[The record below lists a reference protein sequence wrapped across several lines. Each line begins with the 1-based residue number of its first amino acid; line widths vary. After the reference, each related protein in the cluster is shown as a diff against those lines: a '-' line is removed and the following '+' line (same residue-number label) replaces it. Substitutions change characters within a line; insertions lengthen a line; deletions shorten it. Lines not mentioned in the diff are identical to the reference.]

1 MNLKELILRL
11 RKASSRKSDA
21 LATLKS
27 RLILNLLG
35 LKSNKQTELQY
46 IELGFYASKIISKK
60 IIYKN
65 EYKKFSKFGNTLEHN
80 FNAKYQI
87 EISNVVVNNE
97 NGLVYVADM
106 DGKLLVLAESSDWP
120 IHHVLLNSE
129 KPPRRILHEV
139 KSATLGLPNSSFAH
153 LIGEDLP
160 ALLSVKSRFPFLS
173 YKDSSRI
180 NGQIYDSYGLKR
192 ITVPKWVKV
201 EKLLMVTRNGDVGY
215 IHPQSVR
222 LLRRSRRLKNYK
234 STKKYFVSRLNA
246 TRSFPEEITLQSVLV
261 GMGFQVIYPEKMS
274 FEEQRELFSRAHAV
288 AGIHGGGLVNALWS
302 SKCTVIEFMPITRIN
317 RCFEW
322 QSMLFGHD
330 YKRIYIDGAN
340 LSKKIIEEQV
350 SSLNLDEKN

>member
-1 MNLKELILRL
+1 MNLKELLLRL
-11 RKASSRKSDA
+11 GKASSRKSDA
-21 LATLKS
+21 LASVKS

-35 LKSNKQTELQY
+35 IKLNKQTELQY
-46 IELGFYASKIISKK
+46 IELGFYASQIISKQ

-65 EYKKFSKFGNTLEHN
+65 QYKKFSKFGNTLEHN
-80 FNAKYQI
+80 FDTKYQI

-97 NGLVYVADM
+97 NGLVYVTDM

-120 IHHVLLNSE
+120 IHYVLLNSE
-129 KPPRRILHEV
+129 RPPRRILPEV

-160 ALLSVKSRFPFLS
+160 ALLSLKSKFPFLS
-173 YKDSSRI
+173 YKNSSRI
-180 NGQIYDSYGLKR
+180 NIQIYDYYGLKR

-201 EKLLMVTRNGDVGY
+201 ENLTMVTRNRDVGY

-222 LLRRSRRLKNYK
+222 LLRSSRKLKNYK
-234 STKKYFVSRLNA
+234 PMKKYYVSRLNS

-274 FEEQRELFSRAHAV
+274 FEEQKELFSRARAV

-322 QSMLFGHD
+322 QSMLIGHD
-330 YKRIYIDGAN
+330 YTRIYIDGAN
-340 LSKKIIEEQV
+340 LSKKIIQEQV

>member
-1 MNLKELILRL
+1 MNLKELTLRL

-35 LKSNKQTELQY
+35 VKSNKQTELQY
-46 IELGFYASKIISKK
+46 IELGFYPSKIISKK

-65 EYKKFSKFGNTLEHN
+65 QYKKFSKFGSTLEHN
-80 FNAKYQI
+80 FDTKYQI

-97 NGLVYVADM
+97 NGLVYVIDR
-106 DGKLLVLAESSDWP
+106 DGKFLVLAESSDWP

-129 KPPRRILHEV
+129 KPPRRILYEV

-160 ALLSVKSRFPFLS
+160 ALLSVKSKYPFLA

-180 NGQIYDSYGLKR
+180 NVQIYDAYGLKR

-201 EKLLMVTRNGDVGY
+201 KKLIMATRNRDVGY
-215 IHPQSVR
+215 IHPESIH
-222 LLRRSRRLKNYK
+222 LLRSLRRLKNYK
-234 STKKYFVSRLNA
+234 SIKKYYVSRLYA
-246 TRSFPEEITLQSVLV
+246 TRSIPEEIMLQSVLV
-261 GMGFQVIYPEKMS
+261 GMGFQVVYPEKMS
-274 FEEQRELFSRAHAV
+274 FQEQRELFSRAHVV

-302 SKCTVIEFMPITRIN
+302 SKCTVIEFMPIERIN

-322 QSMLFGHD
+322 QSMLSGHD
-330 YKRIYIDGAN
+330 YKRIYFDRAN
-340 LSKKIIEEQV
+340 LSKKIIEEHI

>member
-1 MNLKELILRL
+1 MNLKDLILRL

-27 RLILNLLG
+27 RFILKLLG
-35 LKSNKQTELQY
+35 VNSTRQAELQY
-46 IELGFYASKIISKK
+46 IELGSYASKIISKK

-65 EYKKFSKFGNTLEHN
+65 QYKKFSKFGNSLEHN
-80 FNAKYQI
+80 FDAKYQV

-97 NGLVYVADM
+97 NGLVYVTDM

-120 IHHVLLNSE
+120 IHHILLNSE
-129 KPPRRILHEV
+129 KPPRRISYEV

-160 ALLSVKSRFPFLS
+160 ALLSVKSRLPFLY

-180 NGQIYDSYGLKR
+180 NGQIYDFYGLKR

-201 EKLLMVTRNGDVGY
+201 DKLLMLTRNGDVGY
-215 IHPQSVR
+215 IHPESVH
-222 LLRRSRRLKNYK
+222 LLRSSKTLKNSK
-234 STKKYFVSRLNA
+234 SMKKYYVSRLNA

-261 GMGFQVIYPEKMS
+261 GIGFQVIYPEKMS
-274 FEEQRELFSRAHAV
+274 FEEQRETFSSAHVV

-302 SKCTVIEFMPITRIN
+302 SNCTVIEFMPLKRIN

-322 QSMLFGHD
+322 QSMLFNHD
-330 YKRIYIDGAN
+330 YRRIYFDRAN
-340 LSKKIIEEQV
+340 LSKKFIEEQV

>member
-11 RKASSRKSDA
+11 RKASSRKSGA

-35 LKSNKQTELQY
+35 LKSNKQRELQY
-46 IELGFYASKIISKK
+46 IELGFYAYKIISKK

-65 EYKKFSKFGNTLEHN
+65 EHKKFSKFGNTLENN

-87 EISNVVVNNE
+87 EITNVVVNNE
-97 NGLVYVADM
+97 NGLVYVTDM
-106 DGKLLVLAESSDWP
+106 DGEFRVLAESSDWP

-139 KSATLGLPNSSFAH
+139 KNAALGLPNSSFAH

-173 YKDSSRI
+173 YKDSSLI
-180 NGQIYDSYGLKR
+180 NLQIYDSYGLKR

-201 EKLLMVTRNGDVGY
+201 EKLSMVTRNGDVGY

-222 LLRRSRRLKNYK
+222 LLGGSSRLKNYK
-234 STKKYFVSRLNA
+234 SVKKYYISRLNA

-261 GMGFQVIYPEKMS
+261 EMGFQVVYPEKMS
-274 FEEQRELFSRAHAV
+274 FEEQRELFSRAHTV
-288 AGIHGGGLVNALWS
+288 AGIHGGGLVNAVWS
-302 SKCTVIEFMPITRIN
+302 SKCTVIEFMPLKRIN
-317 RCFEW
+317 RCFEL

-330 YKRIYIDGAN
+330 YKRIYIDGAD

-350 SSLNLDEKN
+350 SSLNLVEKN

>member
-11 RKASSRKSDA
+11 RKASRRKSDA

-27 RLILNLLG
+27 RCILNLLG
-35 LKSNKQTELQY
+35 VNSNRQTELQY

-65 EYKKFSKFGNTLEHN
+65 QYKKFFKFGNSLEHN

-97 NGLVYVADM
+97 NGLVYVTDI
-106 DGKLLVLAESSDWP
+106 GGLLLVLAESSDWP

-129 KPPRRILHEV
+129 KPPREILHEV

-160 ALLSVKSRFPFLS
+160 ALLSVKSRLPFLF

-180 NGQIYDSYGLKR
+180 NRQIYDFYGLKR
-192 ITVPKWVKV
+192 IAVPKWVKV
-201 EKLLMVTRNGDVGY
+201 DKLLMVTRNGDIGY
-215 IHPQSVR
+215 IHPESVR
-222 LLRRSRRLKNYK
+222 LLRSSRRLKNSK
-234 STKKYFVSRLNA
+234 SMKKFYVSRLNA
-246 TRSFPEEITLQSVLV
+246 TRSLPEEITLQSVLV

-274 FEEQRELFSRAHAV
+274 FDEQREVFSGAHVV

-302 SKCTVIEFMPITRIN
+302 GKCTVIEFMPLKRIN

-330 YKRIYIDGAN
+330 YKRIYFDKAN
-340 LSKKIIEEQV
+340 LSKKFIEQQV
-350 SSLNLDEKN
+350 YSLNLDEKN